1 MTHPSPNLTTQA
13 LESTEQLREVGTEG
27 IAAPITW
34 YIVTQVKSDRVIY
47 FTDDPEYHP
56 PTEGDWFYVTPYQ
69 GELPKAMR
77 LVNCWRW
84 RLRANQL
91 IDAGQPT
98 ALTPAQTL
106 LHNNQKA
113 LKGLLNDKI
122 AALLKPTTREAPLSE
137 QVRSLRLAQAQR
149 VLEHLNHG
157 VAVQDES
164 ITLITHAAATRAISV
179 QEMAQRTVTAHQAQ
193 LDLLVTAEQLRD
205 TIAYQIEVATT
216 QEQLLALRHQI
227 MNDLAPHTNHNYA
240 ISPAN
245 TTPAQMNGAQ
255 PTPEQLGQEQL
266 RLRIQLRLKIN
277 TLRKPFVSDYLL
289 DDVIGKHKAVLAQIV
304 VNHPEPQSIAVNQT
318 QLNGQDLMPLI
329 SHGAARGQ
337 TLLEAAH
344 DVLAERST
352 SAQALLETEQMK
364 DALLYRIAQAKSFSD
379 IKAIGE
385 HIEHLQIVATP

>member
-1 MTHPSPNLTTQA
+1 
-13 LESTEQLREVGTEG
+13 
-27 IAAPITW
+27 
-34 YIVTQVKSDRVIY
+34 
-47 FTDDPEYHP
+47 
-56 PTEGDWFYVTPYQ
+56 VTPYQ
-69 GELPKAMR
+69 GELPKTMR
-77 LVNCWRW
+77 LGNCWRW

-91 IDAGQPT
+91 IDAGQPK
-98 ALTPAQTL
+98 AVAPAQAL
-106 LHNNQKA
+106 LQNNQKA

-122 AALLKPTTREAPLSE
+122 TALLKPTTREAPLSE
-137 QVRSLRLAQAQR
+137 QVRSLRLSQAQL
-149 VLEHLNHG
+149 VLKHADHG
-157 VAVQDES
+157 HQVEDES
-164 ITLITHAAATRAISV
+164 IELITHAAAARGISV
-179 QEMAQRTVTAHQAQ
+179 HEMAQRTLVAHQAQ
-193 LDLLVTAEQLRD
+193 QNLLVNADQLRD
-205 TIAYQIEVATT
+205 AILVRIEKATT

-227 MNDLAPHTNHNYA
+227 MNDLVPQINRNYA
-240 ISPAN
+240 ISPAD
-245 TTPAQMNGAQ
+245 TTPAQMIDAH
-255 PTPEQLGQEQL
+255 PKLEQLGQEQL

-379 IKAIGE
+379 IKAISE
-385 HIEHLQIVATP
+385 HIEHLQIIATP